1 MNAKIPVRSA
11 HIDYEHLYERIK
23 MYRKEKNI
31 KQHEIAIQLGY
42 EPANYGK
49 IGRGDRPMSLS
60 VLAEICLILEV
71 PLEEMLKGCLI
82 GGNWKDAP
90 QISCEKPDIG
100 RAFQLLLDGKPRKT
114 VDLALALCQTLV
126 HEMEKS
132 PQAECAKR
140 PQS

>member
-49 IGRGDRPMSLS
+49 IERGDRPMSLS

-71 PLEEMLKGCLI
+71 PLEEMLKGCLAAI
-82 GGNWKDAP
+82 G
-90 QISCEKPDIG
+90 
-100 RAFQLLLDGKPRKT
+100 KT
-114 VDLALALCQTLV
+114 RPKFLV
-126 HEMEKS
+126 KS
-132 PQAECAKR
+132 PILAVLSNSCWMESRAK
-140 PQS
+140 P

>member
-1 MNAKIPVRSA
+1 MQKYPCALRTLIMSTCMNASKCIA
-11 HIDYEHLYERIK
+11 
-23 MYRKEKNI
+23 RKKNI

-49 IGRGDRPMSLS
+49 IERGDRPMSLS

-82 GGNWKDAP
+82 GGNWKDTP